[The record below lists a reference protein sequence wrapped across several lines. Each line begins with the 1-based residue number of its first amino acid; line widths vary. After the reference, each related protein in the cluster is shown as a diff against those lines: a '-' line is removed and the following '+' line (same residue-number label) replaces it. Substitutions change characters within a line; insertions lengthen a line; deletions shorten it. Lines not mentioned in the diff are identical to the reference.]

1 MRNIHGPL
9 ETGSRVGVADGRRWS
24 RAIVFVGL
32 LSVVTACGGVYKR
45 PPNTTPAPPAGV
57 TTPAT
62 GELRDVVLV
71 GNNWSGTVTAFDPRT
86 YDTLAV
92 IDAVPDWD
100 ERVAEI
106 KKNAVHKAAFALIRK
121 VAGEGHHQL
130 VDDVFMSKD
139 GRYLMAS
146 RPSLADVVAIDLAT
160 RQIAW
165 RTPVEGVRADHAALS
180 PDGKTL
186 LVSAS
191 TAGKVHAI
199 DTASGRIVGGFESG
213 DEPHES
219 NYSADGGTIYHAS
232 IGRVFLPTTSRAL
245 DELKGRR
252 VFQVV
257 DARTMTIRETFDMRE
272 ETKKAGD
279 EWIHSAVRPMALDP
293 YGRFVFFQ
301 MSFFHGFFE
310 FDLEKK
316 AITRRVQLPIPDDVK
331 QLPLSKYQ
339 LNSAHHGITISGDG
353 RQLCVAGTMSGY
365 AAIVDRETFNYDIIP
380 IGPKPYW
387 STTSADG
394 THCYL
399 SVSEQDRVAVISFA
413 DKKEIASIAVGDHP
427 QRVRTGQMRVA
438 VARR

>member
-1 MRNIHGPL
+1 MPSPIVL
-9 ETGSRVGVADGRRWS
+9 VGRGLVVIA
-24 RAIVFVGL
+24 L
-32 LSVVTACGGVYKR
+32 LSAAAGCGGVYRR
-45 PPNTTPAPPAGV
+45 PPETTPAPRPGAA
-57 TTPAT
+57 TSAT

-71 GNNWSGTVTAFDPRT
+71 GNNWSGTVSAVDPRT
-86 YDTLAV
+86 YETLAV
-92 IDAVPDWD
+92 IDVVPDW
-100 ERVAEI
+100 EARMAEI
-106 KKNAVHKAAFALIRK
+106 KASPLRKAAFALIRK

-130 VDDVFMSKD
+130 VDDVFMSTD

-146 RPSLADVVAIDLAT
+146 RPSLADVVAIDLEG
-160 RQIAW
+160 RQVKW

-191 TAGKVHAI
+191 TAGKVHAL
-199 DTASGRIVGGFESG
+199 DTATGRIVGGFESG

-219 NYSADGGTIYHAS
+219 NYSADGTKIYHAS
-232 IGRVFLPTTSRAL
+232 IGRVFLPTDSRAL
-245 DELKGRR
+245 DVLKGRR
-252 VFQVV
+252 VFLVV
-257 DARTMTIRETFDMRE
+257 DARTMQELERFDMRE

-279 EWIHSAVRPMALDP
+279 EWIHSAVRPMALAPD
-293 YGRFVFFQ
+293 GRFVFFQ

-316 AITRRVQLPIPDDVK
+316 ALTRRVQLPIPEAV
-331 QLPLSKYQ
+331 SKLRPSDYQ

-365 AAIVDRETFNYDIIP
+365 AAIVDRATFKYDIVP
-380 IGPKPYW
+380 VGPKPYW

-394 THCYL
+394 TQCYV

-413 DKKEIASIAVGDHP
+413 DRKEVASIPVGDHP
-427 QRVRTGQMRVA
+427 QRVRTGRMRVS
-438 VARR
+438 VARASR

>member
-9 ETGSRVGVADGRRWS
+9 ETGSRVGVADGRLWS

-32 LSVVTACGGVYKR
+32 LSVVTACGGLYKR

-92 IDAVPDWD
+92 IDVVPDWD

-146 RPSLADVVAIDLAT
+146 RPSLADVVAIDLDT

-219 NYSADGGTIYHAS
+219 N
-232 IGRVFLPTTSRAL
+232 
-245 DELKGRR
+245 
-252 VFQVV
+252 
-257 DARTMTIRETFDMRE
+257 
-272 ETKKAGD
+272 
-279 EWIHSAVRPMALDP
+279 
-293 YGRFVFFQ
+293 
-301 MSFFHGFFE
+301 
-310 FDLEKK
+310 
-316 AITRRVQLPIPDDVK
+316 
-331 QLPLSKYQ
+331 
-339 LNSAHHGITISGDG
+339 
-353 RQLCVAGTMSGY
+353 
-365 AAIVDRETFNYDIIP
+365 
-380 IGPKPYW
+380 
-387 STTSADG
+387 
-394 THCYL
+394 
-399 SVSEQDRVAVISFA
+399 
-413 DKKEIASIAVGDHP
+413 
-427 QRVRTGQMRVA
+427 
-438 VARR
+438 

>member
-9 ETGSRVGVADGRRWS
+9 ETGSRVGVADGRLWS

-57 TTPAT
+57 HDTRDGRTARRRAR
-62 GELRDVVLV
+62 GEQLV
-71 GNNWSGTVTAFDPRT
+71 GHRHRLRSPDLRH
-86 YDTLAV
+86 LAV

-279 EWIHSAVRPMALDP
+279 EWIHSAVRPMALAPD
-293 YGRFVFFQ
+293 GRFVYFQ

-310 FDLEKK
+310 FDL
-316 AITRRVQLPIPDDVK
+316 
-331 QLPLSKYQ
+331 
-339 LNSAHHGITISGDG
+339 
-353 RQLCVAGTMSGY
+353 
-365 AAIVDRETFNYDIIP
+365 
-380 IGPKPYW
+380 
-387 STTSADG
+387 
-394 THCYL
+394 
-399 SVSEQDRVAVISFA
+399 
-413 DKKEIASIAVGDHP
+413 
-427 QRVRTGQMRVA
+427 
-438 VARR
+438 

>member
-1 MRNIHGPL
+1 M
-9 ETGSRVGVADGRRWS
+9 
-24 RAIVFVGL
+24 
-32 LSVVTACGGVYKR
+32 VTACGGLYKR
-45 PPNTTPAPPAGV
+45 PPNTTPAPAAGV

-92 IDAVPDWD
+92 IDVVPDWD

-146 RPSLADVVAIDLAT
+146 RPSLADVVAIDLDT

-199 DTASGRIVGGFESG
+199 DTGFWPHHRGLRI
-213 DEPHES
+213 
-219 NYSADGGTIYHAS
+219 
-232 IGRVFLPTTSRAL
+232 RRRAAREQL
-245 DELKGRR
+245 LGRR
-252 VFQVV
+252 RNHLPREHRPGVPADVEPGAGRTERPTRVPGGRCQDDDDPRDVRH
-257 DARTMTIRETFDMRE
+257 ARGNE
-272 ETKKAGD
+272 EGRRRMD
-279 EWIHSAVRPMALDP
+279 PLGGRPMALAPD
-293 YGRFVFFQ
+293 GRFVYFQ

-310 FDLEKK
+310 FDLVEK
-316 AITRRVQLPIPDDVK
+316 AITRRMQLPIPDDVK
-331 QLPLSKYQ
+331 KLPLSKYQ

-353 RQLCVAGTMSGY
+353 ASCVWRARCRAMPRSSI
-365 AAIVDRETFNYDIIP
+365 ARRSI
-380 IGPKPYW
+380 
-387 STTSADG
+387 TTSSPSG
-394 THCYL
+394 R
-399 SVSEQDRVAVISFA
+399 S
-413 DKKEIASIAVGDHP
+413 P
-427 QRVRTGQMRVA
+427 TG
-438 VARR
+438 RRPAPTGRNATCR